1 MSFSSSAPS
10 LLLPA
15 FLVLLLPIMT
25 TQNNPTP
32 APIAEAAQPKPKAQ
46 MAQAID
52 LHRLIRCLE
61 EVEGGQWNWPG
72 GKLRVSRAFWHDH
85 SLPLYNYRQSTDP
98 TIARE
103 VVARGLTHFV
113 SELTHLGHEPSVHLL
128 ARCYNIGWNG
138 AMHDVN
144 AKSEYAERVNNLY
157 LDKEFNP

>member
-15 FLVLLLPIMT
+15 CLVLFLPIMKT
-25 TQNNPTP
+25 PTDNAVP
-32 APIAEAAQPKPKAQ
+32 TAEATQPKPKTQ
-46 MAQAID
+46 PID

-85 SLPLYNYRQSTDP
+85 SLPIYNYRQATDP
-98 TIARE
+98 AVAHE
-103 VVARGLTHFV
+103 VVARGLTHYV
-113 SELTHLGHEPSVHLL
+113 AELTRLGHEPTVQML
-128 ARCYNIGWNG
+128 ARCYNMGWNG
-138 AMHDVN
+138 AMHDPK

-157 LDKEFNP
+157 TDKDFNP

>member
-15 FLVLLLPIMT
+15 FLVLSLPIMKTPTETQKVET
-25 TQNNPTP
+25 T
-32 APIAEAAQPKPKAQ
+32 AVAKAQPQ
-46 MAQAID
+46 MASAID

-85 SLPLYNYRQSTDP
+85 SLPRYNYRQSTDP
-98 TIARE
+98 DIARE
-103 VVARGLTHFV
+103 VVARGLTHYV
-113 SELTHLGHEPSVHLL
+113 GELTRMGHEPSVHLL
-128 ARCYNIGWNG
+128 ARCYNMGWNG
-138 AMHDVN
+138 AMHDPK

-157 LDKEFNP
+157 TDKDFNP

>member
-15 FLVLLLPIMT
+15 FLVLSLPIMKTPTETQKVET
-25 TQNNPTP
+25 T
-32 APIAEAAQPKPKAQ
+32 AVAKAQP
-46 MAQAID
+46 ID

-103 VVARGLTHFV
+103 VVSRGLTHYIG
-113 SELTHLGHEPSVHLL
+113 ELTRMGHEPTVQLL
-128 ARCYNIGWNG
+128 ARCYNMGWNG
-138 AMHDVN
+138 AMHDPK

-157 LDKEFNP
+157 TDKGFNP

>member
-15 FLVLLLPIMT
+15 FLVLSLPIMKTPTETQKVET
-25 TQNNPTP
+25 T
-32 APIAEAAQPKPKAQ
+32 AVAKAQP
-46 MAQAID
+46 ID

-85 SLPLYNYRQSTDP
+85 SLPRYNYRQSTDP
-98 TIARE
+98 DIARE
-103 VVARGLTHFV
+103 VVARGLTHYIG
-113 SELTHLGHEPSVHLL
+113 ELTRMGHEPSVHLL
-128 ARCYNIGWNG
+128 ARCYNMGWNG
-138 AMHDVN
+138 AMHDPK

-157 LDKEFNP
+157 TDKEFNP